1 MTAHTETAPAGTP
14 ERLRKSVCCDR
25 LNNSEDTHR
34 QSGFQARTSA
44 KPGVPLDYLNELELR
59 WLLLRHDVPDT
70 ALMQPGP
77 VRAGHVRFL
86 ASKTHA
92 FSSVTSLNSK
102 ANSIKARRVFDF
114 DEAGERALVFIEDH
128 DLIAWQPRTGQLASW
143 RGVAFALGE
152 SAIWNPASWFMG
164 GGLKVH
170 RTPLEWLKDDRR
182 GICIVRRE
190 LTYAM
195 LKHVPR
201 LVFADA
207 AHARQVKRWLQP
219 PQPRAEIMVE
229 IQERVAA

>member
-14 ERLRKSVCCDR
+14 ERLRNSVRCDW
-25 LNNSEDTHR
+25 NSSEDTHR

-44 KPGVPLDYLNELELR
+44 KPGLPLDYPNERELR

-86 ASKTHA
+86 ASKRSLS
-92 FSSVTSLNSK
+92 FSTSLNSK
-102 ANSIKARRVFDF
+102 ASSINALRVFDF

-128 DLIAWQPRTGQLASW
+128 DLIAWQPRTGQLATW

-152 SAIWNPASWFMG
+152 AAIWNPASWFMG

-170 RTPLEWLKDDRR
+170 RTPLEWLKDDRG

-207 AHARQVKRWLQP
+207 PHARQVKRWLQP
-219 PQPRAEIMVE
+219 PLPRTEIMVE
-229 IQERVAA
+229 VSEMVAA